1 MHPKNRLC
9 RSKFSLFI
17 SRFFHVQKFKSSTFA
32 RSVPSST
39 QPHVRIMRALFHA
52 QSPKFSQALSSLF
65 GLPAA
70 HRRTRF
76 FCGKSQGG
84 CSVPPACCSRPA
96 NLSPPKIKKFRPS
109 RRMFGIFGGG
119 RWIRT
124 TEVTDNR
131 FTVCPLWP
139 LGNSPIFTCA
149 LKRKL
154 GAGRR
159 TRTPDLLI
167 TNQLLYQLS
176 YTSIATAGMIITEQR
191 RNVNRFCNIF
201 LARRSF
207 YSPAAPA
214 LCASSRSMG

>member
-1 MHPKNRLC
+1 
-9 RSKFSLFI
+9 
-17 SRFFHVQKFKSSTFA
+17 
-32 RSVPSST
+32 
-39 QPHVRIMRALFHA
+39 MRALFHA
-52 QSPKFSQALSSLF
+52 QSPRFSQALSSLF

-70 HRRTRF
+70 HRLTRF

-84 CSVPPACCSRPA
+84 CSVPPACCNRPA
-96 NLSPPKIKKFRPS
+96 NLSPPKIKKSRPS

-176 YTSIATAGMIITEQR
+176 YTSNSSSEANYRRRCSKSQALFSFFKKLFKTRRFPFSHLPIEPRCGII
-191 RNVNRFCNIF
+191 N
-201 LARRSF
+201 
-207 YSPAAPA
+207 
-214 LCASSRSMG
+214 

>member
-1 MHPKNRLC
+1 MRNNSAFKAGALRPKNRLC
-9 RSKFSLFI
+9 RSKLPLFI
-17 SRFFHVQKFKSSTFA
+17 SRFFHVQKFKSSTFV

-39 QPHVRIMRALFHA
+39 QPHVRIMRVLFHA

-70 HRRTRF
+70 HRLTRF
-76 FCGKSQGG
+76 FCGKSQGD
-84 CSVPPACCSRPA
+84 CSMPPACCNRPA

-139 LGNSPIFTCA
+139 LGNSPIFSSLFA
-149 LKRKL
+149 ERI

-167 TNQLLYQLS
+167 TKSRKNLKIS
-176 YTSIATAGMIITEQR
+176 FSG
-191 RNVNRFCNIF
+191 RF
-201 LARRSF
+201 
-207 YSPAAPA
+207 
-214 LCASSRSMG
+214 